1 MENVSKSS
9 FVETM
14 TKSCISIATEAM
26 KYKMFIIALLTTIF
40 FYYPALQHGS
50 IDAGLLY
57 SGDILAYYLPALM
70 KTHALLSGHH
80 FSAIDYSLFNGSSDF
95 FLNANFFPLHP
106 LVIIHSL
113 LIPFNTATL
122 QSTGQ
127 FLVLMLAFHSFIAC
141 YFSLKLFTRYFAFEL
156 GEALLIA
163 IGFTF
168 SWHMIAALMEP
179 PFVFC
184 ASVIPWVI
192 YSTLRY
198 SENASVSLLLRAC
211 LPVTLCILGGY
222 LPVGLACLALCAF
235 FIAAKLLYID
245 ANFNKPET
253 SVRALILASLPF
265 FLATLITSPYLYA
278 AYAFLKQ
285 TSSGNGGGLY
295 YSALQLAE
303 LPQSFIRLVSSQ
315 FAVPG
320 PSAEFKVIWGIIG
333 LTIFAIFF
341 LSQQAMQ
348 ALDAREWRIFKI
360 AGIMYFATVLAI
372 YGEHS
377 AVSSMVYYW
386 VPQIGKMHIYQRF
399 LLPSQLLLMV
409 MVALMLKALLTSRPQ
424 KASQL
429 ALVILSL
436 IAFACGFLMTY
447 RSNYALMFGINNFLL
462 FEIILGCLFTG
473 LLLIPGKSFVC
484 YSTILLLSLPAVNQM
499 YSLSQGMNTFAEAR
513 QHEPIAL
520 DKDLQ
525 SRLLTYL
532 KRFDHKQIIKYVDI
546 TPLWNKSGVETFPK
560 DFPYFVLN
568 EVNLSSY
575 GGATFYLSAVAKYM
589 QKMPVVGD
597 VTVKPDWQWLRST
610 GADFI
615 IANRDDTASN
625 ALLQDLLK
633 KNKPED
639 IYDLPGNVIII
650 PLQAENNSLN
660 NALYDNGYFRVYTAN
675 MAAMIS
681 KNFYSNNA
689 NYMRFEFK
697 ADKPTTVQYLFWNNS
712 RLKYYLNG
720 KRIRPSY
727 HDGLKT
733 IDVPAGQNIIEVR
746 YIHWPLILFWVFY
759 TVFAFLWVCTFIP
772 GHLKAALKKNIF
784 NADIESGLINSRT
797 T

>member
-265 FLATLITSPYLYA
+265 FL
-278 AYAFLKQ
+278 
-285 TSSGNGGGLY
+285 
-295 YSALQLAE
+295 
-303 LPQSFIRLVSSQ
+303 
-315 FAVPG
+315 
-320 PSAEFKVIWGIIG
+320 
-333 LTIFAIFF
+333 
-341 LSQQAMQ
+341 
-348 ALDAREWRIFKI
+348 
-360 AGIMYFATVLAI
+360 
-372 YGEHS
+372 
-377 AVSSMVYYW
+377 
-386 VPQIGKMHIYQRF
+386 
-399 LLPSQLLLMV
+399 
-409 MVALMLKALLTSRPQ
+409 
-424 KASQL
+424 
-429 ALVILSL
+429 
-436 IAFACGFLMTY
+436 
-447 RSNYALMFGINNFLL
+447 
-462 FEIILGCLFTG
+462 
-473 LLLIPGKSFVC
+473 
-484 YSTILLLSLPAVNQM
+484 
-499 YSLSQGMNTFAEAR
+499 
-513 QHEPIAL
+513 
-520 DKDLQ
+520 
-525 SRLLTYL
+525 
-532 KRFDHKQIIKYVDI
+532 
-546 TPLWNKSGVETFPK
+546 
-560 DFPYFVLN
+560 
-568 EVNLSSY
+568 
-575 GGATFYLSAVAKYM
+575 
-589 QKMPVVGD
+589 
-597 VTVKPDWQWLRST
+597 LR
-610 GADFI
+610 
-615 IANRDDTASN
+615 
-625 ALLQDLLK
+625 
-633 KNKPED
+633 
-639 IYDLPGNVIII
+639 
-650 PLQAENNSLN
+650 
-660 NALYDNGYFRVYTAN
+660 
-675 MAAMIS
+675 
-681 KNFYSNNA
+681 
-689 NYMRFEFK
+689 
-697 ADKPTTVQYLFWNNS
+697 
-712 RLKYYLNG
+712 
-720 KRIRPSY
+720 
-727 HDGLKT
+727 
-733 IDVPAGQNIIEVR
+733 
-746 YIHWPLILFWVFY
+746 
-759 TVFAFLWVCTFIP
+759 
-772 GHLKAALKKNIF
+772 
-784 NADIESGLINSRT
+784 
-797 T
+797 